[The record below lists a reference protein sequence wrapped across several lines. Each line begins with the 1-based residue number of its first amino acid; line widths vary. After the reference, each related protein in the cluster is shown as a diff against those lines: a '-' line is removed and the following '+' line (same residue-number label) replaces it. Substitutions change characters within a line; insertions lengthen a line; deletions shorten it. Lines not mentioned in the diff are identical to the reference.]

1 VPRRSPKNRGK
12 VLQWLILDW
21 CFAER
26 LCFLWMLEAVE
37 VNLLTEDFHCSA
49 KTAQFESEQ
58 NDQGNSDI
66 CDEQQMEARR

>member
-1 VPRRSPKNRGK
+1 
-12 VLQWLILDW
+12 
-21 CFAER
+21 
-26 LCFLWMLEAVE
+26 MLEAVE